1 MSTTQ
6 RQHTRPLSPEGD
18 SAYHEGPILPWHRSP
33 LLHSLDT
40 LAEPTA
46 ANAGLRLGDQAYA
59 ALEELIVTAA
69 LPPGSLWSEAALSER
84 IGIGRTPVR
93 EALQRLAADHLV
105 ILLRRHGIKITEVLG
120 AEQLLVL
127 DARRELERLVSVCA
141 ARRAT
146 RAEREA
152 HMRGAVELREAGE
165 RRDPLLY
172 LRVHFALKR
181 FTCECARNPYATR
194 ALSPLHAL
202 SRRFFY
208 VHWDR
213 FGDLMEVARVHAD
226 LAEAIGRGDEAGAS
240 ACCDAMTDYAVAFT
254 RKIILE

>member
-1 MSTTQ
+1 M
-6 RQHTRPLSPEGD
+6 PLSRDAPAE
-18 SAYHEGPILPWHRSP
+18 SP
-33 LLHSLDT
+33 
-40 LAEPTA
+40 AGNA
-46 ANAGLRLGDQAYA
+46 ALRLGDQAYA

-84 IGIGRTPVR
+84 TGIGRTPVR

-105 ILLRRHGIKITEVLG
+105 VLLRRHGIKITEVQVS
-120 AEQLLVL
+120 EQLLVL
-127 DARRELERLVSVCA
+127 DARRELERLVSVWA
-141 ARRAT
+141 ARRST

-152 HMRGAVELREAGE
+152 HLGSAVELREAGAK
-165 RRDPLLY
+165 RDPLLY

-181 FTCECARNPYATR
+181 FTCECARNPYAAR

-208 VHWDR
+208 VHHDR

-226 LAEAIGRGDEAGAS
+226 LAEAIGRGDEAAAS
-240 ACCDAMTDYAVAFT
+240 ARCDAMTDYAVAFT